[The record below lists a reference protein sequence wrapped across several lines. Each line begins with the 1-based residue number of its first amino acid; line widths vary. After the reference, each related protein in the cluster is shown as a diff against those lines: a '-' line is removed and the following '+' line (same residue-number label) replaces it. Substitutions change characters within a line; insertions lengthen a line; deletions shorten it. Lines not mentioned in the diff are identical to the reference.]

1 MSHPLPRAASAAAA
15 SAATGPRSRSCLTRD
30 AGPGLFTMAAGV
42 TMLAMVAQVAL
53 VALMAVAPVTARAA
67 DAQALYVKALAA
79 TCANCH
85 GTHGKAQKDASV
97 PGLAGMPAEALV
109 EQMQAFRNGTRPA
122 TIMHQIA
129 KGYNDEQ
136 VRQLADYFARQK

>member
-1 MSHPLPRAASAAAA
+1 MSHPIPHAALAEAAAP
-15 SAATGPRSRSCLTRD
+15 ATGLHARSDL
-30 AGPGLFTMAAGV
+30 PHAAG
-42 TMLAMVAQVAL
+42 LAL
-53 VALMAVAPVTARAA
+53 VTLIALVTLAAVAPSTARAA
-67 DAQALYVKALAA
+67 DAQSLYVRGLAA

-85 GTHGKAQKDASV
+85 GTDGHAQKGASV
-97 PGLAGMPAEALV
+97 PGLAGMKADVLV

>member
-1 MSHPLPRAASAAAA
+1 MRPFTSRALIAAHPALAFARHAAVTTLIAAS
-15 SAATGPRSRSCLTRD
+15 LVV
-30 AGPGLFTMAAGV
+30 LAAGI
-42 TMLAMVAQVAL
+42 T
-53 VALMAVAPVTARAA
+53 PSARAA
-67 DAQALYVKALAA
+67 DAQALYVKALSA

-85 GTHGKAQKDASV
+85 GTQGKAQKDASV
-97 PGLAGMPAEALV
+97 PGLAGMQAEVLV